1 MNRWVLRTEKAAG
14 LFLAAI
20 AFITFVSVAV
30 RALFGIGI
38 PDGFDV
44 SRLMLAVAMFWGI
57 ATASYR
63 SEHIQVDVLW
73 QIGGRRWRQAIDV
86 VATGITLAAMSVFA
100 WMLGVKVAS
109 TFRSGEATFDLRIE
123 IWPFHLMA
131 ALGIV
136 FAVILLAIRLIKL
149 LRGEETAHGA

>member
-20 AFITFVSVAV
+20 AFITFMSVVV

-57 ATASYR
+57 AAASYR
-63 SEHIQVDVLW
+63 NEHIQVDLLW
-73 QIGGRRWRQAIDV
+73 QRGGPGWRRMIDM
-86 VATGITLAAMSVFA
+86 VATAITLAAMAVFA
-100 WMLGVKVAS
+100 WMLGVKVDS
-109 TFRSGEATFDLRIE
+109 TMRSGEATFDLRLQ
-123 IWPFHLMA
+123 IWPFHLVA
-131 ALGIV
+131 ALGIA
-136 FAVILLAIRLIKL
+136 FAVVLLVIRLIKL
-149 LRGEETAHGA
+149 ARGEDTAHGA